1 MANHVYDENILEI
14 LVCDIA
20 TALKRPEAL
29 VRLTAASVDI
39 TVKKGCVSLE
49 EAIVLIRYFSN
60 RSFDQEEF
68 LANQTLKIQA
78 AKGRE
83 LELSVALEIVKQER
97 ASLEKQTNVLSEQLD
112 RSNRRSDRLEQK
124 LHDLTASFA
133 HLVSQRDRLVAQT
146 QTKSKTTLQWRNGKA
161 VLLLEEPVNSHL
173 INQMGS

>member
-1 MANHVYDENILEI
+1 MVS
-14 LVCDIA
+14 DIA
-20 TALKRPEAL
+20 AGVKGPGAFVGLP
-29 VRLTAASVDI
+29 AASVDI
-39 TVKKGCVSLE
+39 KVRRGCVSLD
-49 EAIVLIRYFSN
+49 EAIVLIRYFSD

-68 LANQTLKIQA
+68 LANQTLKLQA

-97 ASLEKQTNVLSEQLD
+97 SSLEKQANVLSEQLD

-133 HLVSQRDRLVAQT
+133 HLVSQRDRLVAKT
-146 QTKSKTTLQWRNGKA
+146 QSNSKTTLQWRNGKA

-173 INQMGS
+173 INRMDY